1 MVESNPL
8 PSKNTTIPWF
18 QPPHHR
24 YALLNANVVDPV
36 EGIIL
41 ENASIHLYEGIVQ
54 SVNGSAEEWE
64 SDPHTVTVNLEG
76 KFVCPG
82 LIDCHVHLAAVPG
95 GGNGLE
101 SVKNMNPSAS
111 LLRQPLVC
119 KSMLERG
126 FTTVRDCG
134 GALFPLKEA
143 IEQGVHPGP
152 RLFIAGH
159 ALSQTGGHGD
169 MRGILNEYECCGGA
183 AQGVGRVI
191 DGVPDCLKYAR
202 EEIREGADFL
212 KIMGGGGV
220 ASPTDKIENIQFSDQ
235 EIKAIVTVASNA
247 GTYVTSHS
255 YTPKAIQQAI
265 SLGVMGIEHGN
276 LLDETTARMMA
287 EKGVFL
293 TPTLVTYAA
302 MAMFKDFLP
311 PASAKK
317 NEEVLKSGLQAIKIA
332 EDAGV
337 TICFGTDLLGD
348 LHFAQAR
355 EFKLRRQVQT
365 STNILRSATVNPARL
380 LRQEKFLG
388 QVAPGFA
395 ADLLVLNANPL
406 EDITILDMP
415 EQHILATMK
424 DGRVVTSRWSKLGI
438 HSGKTSNI
446 E

>member
-1 MVESNPL
+1 M
-8 PSKNTTIPWF
+8 
-18 QPPHHR
+18 
-24 YALLNANVVDPV
+24 DPV
-36 EGIIL
+36 QGVIL
-41 ENASIHLYEGIVQ
+41 ENATIHLYEGVVQ
-54 SVNGSAEEWE
+54 SVNGDVAEWE
-64 SDPHTVTVNLEG
+64 SDPHTTTIDLEG

-82 LIDCHVHLAAVPG
+82 LIDCHVHLVAAPG
-95 GGNGLE
+95 GESGLE
-101 SVKNMNPSAS
+101 SLKDINTSVS

-119 KSMLERG
+119 KAMLERG

-134 GALFPLKEA
+134 GALFPLKHA

-152 RLFIAGH
+152 RLFVAGH

-220 ASPTDKIENIQFSDQ
+220 ASPTDKIENIQFSDE

-265 SLGVMGIEHGN
+265 SLGVKGIEHGN
-276 LLDETTARMMA
+276 LIDETTARMMV
-287 EKGVFL
+287 ENEVFL

-302 MAMFKDFLP
+302 MAMFKEFLP

-317 NEEVLKSGLQAIKIA
+317 NEEVLKSGLHAIKVA
-332 EDAGV
+332 EKAGV

-348 LHFAQAR
+348 LHFAQTR

-365 STNILRSATVNPARL
+365 SKNILRSATVNAARL
-380 LRQEKFLG
+380 LRQEDFLG

-406 EDITILDMP
+406 EDITILDKP
-415 EQHILATMK
+415 EQHILATLK
-424 DGRVVTSRWSKLGI
+424 DGRVLASRWSKLSI
-438 HSGKTSNI
+438 DSQKNNNI
-446 E
+446 A

>member
-1 MVESNPL
+1 M
-8 PSKNTTIPWF
+8 
-18 QPPHHR
+18 
-24 YALLNANVVDPV
+24 DPV
-36 EGIIL
+36 QGVIL
-41 ENASIHLYEGIVQ
+41 ENATIHLYEGVVQ
-54 SVNGSAEEWE
+54 SVNGDVAEWE
-64 SDPHTVTVNLEG
+64 SDPHTTTIDLEG

-82 LIDCHVHLAAVPG
+82 LIDCHVHLVAAPG
-95 GGNGLE
+95 GESGLE
-101 SVKNMNPSAS
+101 SLKDINTSVS

-119 KSMLERG
+119 KAMLERG

-134 GALFPLKEA
+134 GALFPLKQA

-152 RLFIAGH
+152 RLFVAGH

-220 ASPTDKIENIQFSDQ
+220 ASPTDKIENIQFSDE

-265 SLGVMGIEHGN
+265 SLGVKGIEHGN
-276 LLDETTARMMA
+276 LIDETTARMMV
-287 EKGVFL
+287 ENEVFL

-302 MAMFKDFLP
+302 MGMFKEFLP

-317 NEEVLKSGLQAIKIA
+317 NEEVLKSGLHAIKVA
-332 EDAGV
+332 EKAGV

-348 LHFAQAR
+348 LHFAQTR

-365 STNILRSATVNPARL
+365 SKNILRSATVNAARL
-380 LRQEKFLG
+380 LRQEDFLG

-406 EDITILDMP
+406 EDITILDKP
-415 EQHILATMK
+415 EQHILATLK
-424 DGRVVTSRWSKLGI
+424 DGRVLASRWSKLSI
-438 HSGKTSNI
+438 DSQKNNNI
-446 E
+446 A